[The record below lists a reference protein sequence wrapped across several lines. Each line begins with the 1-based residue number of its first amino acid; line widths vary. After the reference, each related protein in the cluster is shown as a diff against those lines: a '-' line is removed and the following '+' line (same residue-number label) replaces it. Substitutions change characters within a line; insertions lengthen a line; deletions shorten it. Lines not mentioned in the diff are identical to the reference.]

1 MTVIGGYTIL
11 RLIPESLLQ
20 LVIGGLL
27 LTFGLQ
33 WLRKAVLRSAG
44 LKAMHDEAAIFAE
57 EAAAARAAGNQ
68 QAFGLDWFAFVVS
81 FKGVLLEG
89 LEVVVI
95 VLTFGISAGNIPL
108 AAAGALL
115 AILPVTALVIV
126 IRGPLARVPE
136 NAIKMTVGLLLTTFG
151 SFWAIEGLGWFAA
164 DQESLAWPL
173 GRRRA
178 PDHPRDLDRRRP
190 VAGRAAAAARR
201 ARAERRM
208 TFLRAFGRFWYEFLV
223 GDDWRIVAGVT
234 AILGLGALAVAM
246 GLTGPALPIALFLG
260 LVALFAVP
268 LLTDR
273 QI

>member
-1 MTVIGGYTIL
+1 MTGLTAHELALVGATFLASAVEIVEAYTIVLAMGLTRGWRSTIIGSVAALAVLAAVTVIGGYTIL

-44 LKAMHDEAAIFAE
+44 LKQMHDEAAIFAE
-57 EAAAARAAGNQ
+57 EAAASKAAGNRHVY
-68 QAFGLDWFAFVVS
+68 GLDWFAFVVS

-95 VLTFGISAGNIPL
+95 VLTVGISAGNIPL

-173 GRRRA
+173 GDVALLIILATWVGIARSLVVLLRRRVAIA
-178 PDHPRDLDRRRP
+178 PS
-190 VAGRAAAAARR
+190 VA
-201 ARAERRM
+201 
-208 TFLRAFGRFWYEFLV
+208 
-223 GDDWRIVAGVT
+223 
-234 AILGLGALAVAM
+234 
-246 GLTGPALPIALFLG
+246 
-260 LVALFAVP
+260 
-268 LLTDR
+268 
-273 QI
+273 